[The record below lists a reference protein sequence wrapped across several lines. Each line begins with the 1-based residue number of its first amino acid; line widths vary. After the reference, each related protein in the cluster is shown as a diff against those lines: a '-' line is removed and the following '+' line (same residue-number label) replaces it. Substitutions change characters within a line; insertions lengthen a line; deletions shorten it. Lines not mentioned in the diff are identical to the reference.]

1 MSTVSSEQ
9 KSEILKWFAMQDEIT
24 QSEILR
30 DKHALVKAHAHE
42 KNIGENY
49 VLELHCLILTA
60 RQGWQAEQNCKKG
73 RVISKEDAQQI
84 SVRRKRRASE
94 QRSHRAKV
102 REWLNIHFG
111 KVVEYRRSGL
121 SWRLVSL
128 LIEKEHRL
136 SISHTTVRKYY
147 VNKL

>member
-9 KSEILKWFAMQDEIT
+9 KCEILKWFAMQDETT
-24 QSEILR
+24 QAEIFEK
-30 DKHALVKAHAHE
+30 KHQLAHAHVE
-42 KNIGENY
+42 YMGNKF
-49 VLELHCLILTA
+49 VQELDCLIMAA
-60 RQGWQAEQNCKKG
+60 RQGWQAEHNCKKG
-73 RVISKEDAQQI
+73 RAISEEEARQI

-102 REWLNIHFG
+102 REWLNVHFG